1 MSFTP
6 TQEQSYPLNINI
18 AKTAIGQTTV
28 INRGIEQT
36 IDQIQYSMPPFL
48 TKILK
53 TSARESAAILC
64 SIDNLNAKRV
74 ALENNKTNSTIPK
87 HLEFK
92 YKKLFTKDHQTN
104 LKAATILA
112 EIELEIQETNQKI
125 NELGLIYEHRMETLD
140 RKISSALQA
149 SHLNIN
155 AKELEHQLDF
165 ETNCIR
171 FQFLLKQETDREKKT
186 AKQIKFKEKLEKE
199 QLETTLTNKEITTL
213 KKTISKLQKDVK
225 NLSTKTSKTTKAT
238 KSTKS
243 GNAKRGTGKQTKKKE
258 QKKKNSTKKLTGTT
272 KGTSGKRKNTAKSKK
287 SAGKNGRQ

>member
-1 MSFTP
+1 MSFIS

-64 SIDNLNAKRV
+64 SMDNLNTKRV
-74 ALENNKTNSTIPK
+74 GLENNKTNSTIPK

-112 EIELEIQETNQKI
+112 EIELEILEINDKI
-125 NELGLIYEHRMETLD
+125 NELNLIYEHRMETLNH
-140 RKISSALQA
+140 KISSALQA
-149 SHLNIN
+149 SKLNID
-155 AKELEHQLDF
+155 AKELKHQLDF
-165 ETNCIR
+165 ETNCMR
-171 FQFLLKQETDREKKT
+171 FQFLMKQKADQEKKA
-186 AKQIKFKEKLEKE
+186 AKQIKFQEKLEKE
-199 QLETTLTNKEITTL
+199 QLESTFTNKEVTIL

-225 NLSTKTSKTTKAT
+225 KLSTKASKPTKTTKP
-238 KSTKS
+238 TKS
-243 GNAKRGTGKQTKKKE
+243 GNVKRGTEKQTTKQKENKNKK
-258 QKKKNSTKKLTGTT
+258 STGTT
-272 KGTSGKRKNTAKSKK
+272 KESNGKRRNTAKNKK
-287 SAGKNGRQ
+287 SHGKNGKQ